1 VRQLVVASD
10 LALHPDV
17 ALERGCEIAAATCAD
32 LHVLRLRTHRRR
44 NGQPSPPGAAIE
56 DLNRRFPCIGAVSFE
71 GPLPCRAAAIL
82 ERASVLDA
90 ELIVMRNVIDP
101 DQSNDRPFDLIL
113 DVARQGSIPV
123 LAAQREPVTP
133 YRRVLALLDDR
144 EDSRQVLDLALQIRS
159 ATEILAV
166 HACPPHATPQRSAL
180 ALKALNQ
187 VIAATL
193 AGRPDVAIPV
203 RPIVRSGD
211 LASVLIASWSTL
223 HPDLIVAATHRR
235 HGLEGIF
242 RRSHVADLL
251 EIMPFDLLVTN
262 PETHERGVR
271 AKPAPLDRGAARGTQ
286 DRATGP

>member
-1 VRQLVVASD
+1 MRHVVVASD
-10 LALHPDV
+10 LALNPDI
-17 ALERGCEIAAATCAD
+17 ALERGCEIAAANCAD

-44 NGQPSPPGAAIE
+44 NGRASLPVIAAR
-56 DLNRRFPCIGAVSFE
+56 DVNRRFPCIGAVSFSE
-71 GPLPCRAAAIL
+71 PLPCRAAAIL
-82 ERASVLDA
+82 ERASALDA
-90 ELIVMRNVIDP
+90 ELIVMRNAIDAE
-101 DQSNDRPFDLIL
+101 QANDRPFDLIL
-113 DVARQGSIPV
+113 DVARDGAIPV

-133 YRRVLALLDDR
+133 YRRVLALLDEGD
-144 EDSRQVLDLALQIRS
+144 EARQVLDLALQIRS

-166 HACPPHATPQRSAL
+166 HACPQHATPQRLAL
-180 ALKALNQ
+180 ALEALNR

-211 LASVLIASWSTL
+211 LASVLIASWSAL

-242 RRSHVADLL
+242 RHSHVADLL

-262 PETHERGVR
+262 LEAHERGIR
-271 AKPAPLDRGAARGTQ
+271 GKPGPIDHDATRDTHDRVA
-286 DRATGP
+286 GP